1 MGVKTQRPP
10 FLGSSNYKHPPFIQ
24 NCLEPKWPLHWK
36 LGTLKLLLIR
46 NRGIPG
52 EFQVTFR
59 SDFLPPDTPR
69 CSVLTGP
76 APTHI
81 VWANTKGPTPDTR
94 NEKIWVFLQRRE
106 IWRRALIPLKS
117 SLLIMAHIYHLLMMI
132 RRWWHSKVYQNGG
145 GWASFHERLRL
156 AKSTYIIFANTDQ
169 TWSPWSP
176 YKLLLLK
183 YTHCVFFFFYKY
195 TRWMTIRIR
204 PNQSIVGLEI
214 ISTKYLDP
222 DNFQTC

>member
-117 SLLIMAHIYHLLMMI
+117 SLLIMAHIHHLLIMI

-156 AKSTYIIFANTDQ
+156 AKSTYICKHWPNMVSLVSLQITS
-169 TWSPWSP
+169 TEVHT
-176 YKLLLLK
+176 L
-183 YTHCVFFFFYKY
+183 FFFNKY